1 MELMSKHLGMQEE
14 VVAMQALTGEAQIAG
29 SAVLPEAHL
38 GPAGHGGEVAAI
50 AVEGHGVDLVL
61 MELHVG
67 AQGLAGDGIPD
78 AEGVVGGSGD
88 ELATAW
94 QEGGGAYGGSV
105 ADEGWGEG
113 LACAGIPDP

>member
-1 MELMSKHLGMQEE
+1 MELMAKQLGMQEE
-14 VVAMQALTGEAQIAG
+14 VVAMQPLTGQAQVG
-29 SAVLPEAHL
+29 GGTVLPEAHL
-38 GPAGHGGEVAAI
+38 GPAGDGGEVTAI
-50 AVEGHGVDLVL
+50 AVEGHGVDFVL

-78 AEGVVGGSGD
+78 AEGVVGGGGD

-94 QEGGGAYGGSV
+94 QEGGGAYGGGV

-113 LACAGIPDP
+113 LARAGVPDP